1 VKNQEMAQVGRMID
15 DVPSRSELI
24 QYERRF
30 VELYEQVSDKLDETR
45 KHFSTYN
52 ALDQK
57 RTYIHKEVGSSLNT
71 ACGVCLCDVC
81 DCVGTGVFGNEHQRQ
96 FCQRHENEGDQ
107 AAVLGP
113 VF

>member
-1 VKNQEMAQVGRMID
+1 MAQVGRMID

-57 RTYIHKEVGSSLNT
+57 RTYIQKEVSL
-71 ACGVCLCDVC
+71 
-81 DCVGTGVFGNEHQRQ
+81 RQ
-96 FCQRHENEGDQ
+96 CYNLILLVSYS
-107 AAVLGP
+107 VLHRNRW
-113 VF
+113 